1 MVGLNTFYYISILT
15 FYYIK
20 FLIIYSTLIEKQGDK
35 VRVQLYGIYPSARN
49 LEFLN
54 LVIKSRFT
62 HRNALGGYHEVKVRL
77 LTKCLSSNYLNIH
90 VMEIRNENKVFFGE
104 SGITSTSATYLCN
117 IARELLKD
125 IESSLNNISFITEEV
140 TLFGSENK
148 IRTKEGYNLS
158 ELSDLDSK
166 LTKAAQLKAFIAWMS
181 EGIKAK
187 DVESEKLREYTLSDF
202 IKDFPEYVVQR
213 SKDSTLDPNYGLGKL
228 DVSERVKY
236 LFSEALTSSI
246 GKYIH
251 NNGALRK
258 AYSELLN
265 IAHNKVNITTEAKDS
280 IVVVTNKIPSVDTK
294 EVEKIMLKYQDLRRE
309 NEKVLNSLK
318 SKIKSYDH
326 EYQMYL
332 TLEDKAASESYNEKM
347 EVVRSKYNE
356 YVLNKRSE
364 IEKLKIIIPDGLR
377 SIYNDLHTISKEK

>member
-35 VRVQLYGIYPSARN
+35 VRVQLYGIYPGARN

-62 HRNALGGYHEVKVRL
+62 HRNALGGYHKVKVRL

>member
-1 MVGLNTFYYISILT
+1 
-15 FYYIK
+15 
-20 FLIIYSTLIEKQGDK
+20 
-35 VRVQLYGIYPSARN
+35 
-49 LEFLN
+49 
-54 LVIKSRFT
+54 
-62 HRNALGGYHEVKVRL
+62 
-77 LTKCLSSNYLNIH
+77 
-90 VMEIRNENKVFFGE
+90 MEIKNENKVFFGE

-125 IESSLNNISFITEEV
+125 IESSLNSISFITEEV

-187 DVESEKLREYTLSDF
+187 DVESERLKEYTLSDF
-202 IKDFPEYVVQR
+202 TEDFPEYIVQR
-213 SKDSTLDPNYGLGKL
+213 SENSTLDINYGLGKL
-228 DVSERVKY
+228 SISERVKY

-318 SKIKSYDH
+318 SKVKDYDH

-332 TLEDKAASESYNEKM
+332 NLEQKVDVESYKENM
-347 EVVRSKYNE
+347 EIVRSKYNE

-364 IEKLKIIIPDGLR
+364 IENFKIIIPDELR
-377 SIYNDLHTISKEK
+377 DIYNTLHTLSKGK

>member
-1 MVGLNTFYYISILT
+1 
-15 FYYIK
+15 
-20 FLIIYSTLIEKQGDK
+20 
-35 VRVQLYGIYPSARN
+35 
-49 LEFLN
+49 
-54 LVIKSRFT
+54 
-62 HRNALGGYHEVKVRL
+62 
-77 LTKCLSSNYLNIH
+77 
-90 VMEIRNENKVFFGE
+90 MEIKNENKVFFGE

-187 DVESEKLREYTLSDF
+187 DVESERLKEYTLSDF
-202 IKDFPEYVVQR
+202 TKDFPEYIIQR
-213 SKDSTLDPNYGLGKL
+213 SENSTLDINYGLGKL
-228 DVSERVKY
+228 SISERVKY

-318 SKIKSYDH
+318 SKVKDYDH
-326 EYQMYL
+326 EHQMHIN
-332 TLEDKAASESYNEKM
+332 LEQKADLESYKEDM
-347 EVVRSKYNE
+347 EIVRSKYNE

-364 IEKLKIIIPDGLR
+364 IENLKIIIPDELR
-377 SIYNDLHTISKEK
+377 DIYNTLHTLSKGK

>member
-1 MVGLNTFYYISILT
+1 
-15 FYYIK
+15 
-20 FLIIYSTLIEKQGDK
+20 
-35 VRVQLYGIYPSARN
+35 
-49 LEFLN
+49 
-54 LVIKSRFT
+54 
-62 HRNALGGYHEVKVRL
+62 
-77 LTKCLSSNYLNIH
+77 
-90 VMEIRNENKVFFGE
+90 MEIKNENKVFFGE

-125 IESSLNNISFITEEV
+125 IESSLNSISFITEEV

-187 DVESEKLREYTLSDF
+187 DVESERLKEYTLSDF
-202 IKDFPEYVVQR
+202 TKDFPEYIVQR
-213 SKDSTLDPNYGLGKL
+213 SENSTLDINYGLGKL
-228 DVSERVKY
+228 SISERVKY

-280 IVVVTNKIPSVDTK
+280 IVVVTNKIPSVNTK

-318 SKIKSYDH
+318 SKVKDYDH

-332 TLEDKAASESYNEKM
+332 NLEQKVDVESYKEDM
-347 EVVRSKYNE
+347 EIVRSKYNE

-364 IEKLKIIIPDGLR
+364 IENFKIIIPDELR
-377 SIYNDLHTISKEK
+377 DIYNTLHTLSKGK

>member
-1 MVGLNTFYYISILT
+1 
-15 FYYIK
+15 
-20 FLIIYSTLIEKQGDK
+20 
-35 VRVQLYGIYPSARN
+35 
-49 LEFLN
+49 
-54 LVIKSRFT
+54 
-62 HRNALGGYHEVKVRL
+62 
-77 LTKCLSSNYLNIH
+77 
-90 VMEIRNENKVFFGE
+90 MEIKNENKVFFGE

-125 IESSLNNISFITEEV
+125 IESSLNSISFITEEV

-187 DVESEKLREYTLSDF
+187 DVESERLKEYTLSDF
-202 IKDFPEYVVQR
+202 TKDFPEYIVQR
-213 SKDSTLDPNYGLGKL
+213 SENSTLDINYGLGEL
-228 DVSERVKY
+228 SISERVKY

-318 SKIKSYDH
+318 SKVKDYDH

-332 TLEDKAASESYNEKM
+332 NLEQKVDVESYKEDM
-347 EVVRSKYNE
+347 EIVRSKYNE

-364 IEKLKIIIPDGLR
+364 IENFKIIIPDELR
-377 SIYNDLHTISKEK
+377 DIYNTLHTLSKEK

>member
-1 MVGLNTFYYISILT
+1 
-15 FYYIK
+15 
-20 FLIIYSTLIEKQGDK
+20 
-35 VRVQLYGIYPSARN
+35 
-49 LEFLN
+49 
-54 LVIKSRFT
+54 
-62 HRNALGGYHEVKVRL
+62 
-77 LTKCLSSNYLNIH
+77 
-90 VMEIRNENKVFFGE
+90 MEIKNENKVFFGE

-125 IESSLNNISFITEEV
+125 IESSLNSISFITEEV

-187 DVESEKLREYTLSDF
+187 DVESERLKEYTLSDF
-202 IKDFPEYVVQR
+202 TKDFPEYIVQR
-213 SKDSTLDPNYGLGKL
+213 SENSTLDINYGLGKL
-228 DVSERVKY
+228 SISERVKY

-318 SKIKSYDH
+318 SKVKDYDH

-332 TLEDKAASESYNEKM
+332 NLEQKVDVESYKEDM
-347 EVVRSKYNE
+347 EIVRSKYNE

-364 IEKLKIIIPDGLR
+364 IENFKIIIPDELR
-377 SIYNDLHTISKEK
+377 DIYNTLHTLSKGK

>member
-1 MVGLNTFYYISILT
+1 
-15 FYYIK
+15 
-20 FLIIYSTLIEKQGDK
+20 
-35 VRVQLYGIYPSARN
+35 
-49 LEFLN
+49 
-54 LVIKSRFT
+54 
-62 HRNALGGYHEVKVRL
+62 
-77 LTKCLSSNYLNIH
+77 
-90 VMEIRNENKVFFGE
+90 MEIKNENKVFFGE

-187 DVESEKLREYTLSDF
+187 DVESERLKEYTLSDF
-202 IKDFPEYVVQR
+202 TKDFPEYIVQR
-213 SKDSTLDPNYGLGKL
+213 SENSTLDINYGLGKL
-228 DVSERVKY
+228 SISERVKY

-265 IAHNKVNITTEAKDS
+265 VAHNKVNITTEAKDS

-318 SKIKSYDH
+318 SKVKDYDH

-332 TLEDKAASESYNEKM
+332 NLEQKVDVESYKEDM
-347 EVVRSKYNE
+347 EIVRSKYNE

-364 IEKLKIIIPDGLR
+364 IENFKIIIPDELR
-377 SIYNDLHTISKEK
+377 DIYNTLHTLSKEK

>member
-1 MVGLNTFYYISILT
+1 MHSEGC
-15 FYYIK
+15 
-20 FLIIYSTLIEKQGDK
+20 
-35 VRVQLYGIYPSARN
+35 
-49 LEFLN
+49 
-54 LVIKSRFT
+54 
-62 HRNALGGYHEVKVRL
+62 EVKVRL
-77 LTKCLSSNYLNIH
+77 LTKYLSSNYLNIH
-90 VMEIRNENKVFFGE
+90 IMEIKNENKVFFGE

-125 IESSLNNISFITEEV
+125 IESSLNSISFITEEV

-187 DVESEKLREYTLSDF
+187 DVESERLKEYTLSDF
-202 IKDFPEYVVQR
+202 TKDFPEYIVQR
-213 SKDSTLDPNYGLGKL
+213 SENSTLDINYGLGKL
-228 DVSERVKY
+228 SISERVKY

-318 SKIKSYDH
+318 SKVKDYDH

-332 TLEDKAASESYNEKM
+332 NLEQKVDVESYKENM
-347 EVVRSKYNE
+347 EIVRSKYNE

-364 IEKLKIIIPDGLR
+364 IENFKIIIPDELR
-377 SIYNDLHTISKEK
+377 DIYNTLHTLSKGK

>member
-35 VRVQLYGIYPSARN
+35 VRVQLYGIYPGARN

>member
-1 MVGLNTFYYISILT
+1 M
-15 FYYIK
+15 
-20 FLIIYSTLIEKQGDK
+20 E
-35 VRVQLYGIYPSARN
+35 
-49 LEFLN
+49 
-54 LVIKSRFT
+54 
-62 HRNALGGYHEVKVRL
+62 
-77 LTKCLSSNYLNIH
+77 TK
-90 VMEIRNENKVFFGE
+90 NENKVFFGE

-125 IESSLNNISFITEEV
+125 IESSLNSISFITEEV

-187 DVESEKLREYTLSDF
+187 DVESERLKEYTLSDF
-202 IKDFPEYVVQR
+202 TKDFPEYIVQR
-213 SKDSTLDPNYGLGKL
+213 SENSTLDINYGLGKL
-228 DVSERVKY
+228 SISERVKY

-318 SKIKSYDH
+318 SKVKDYDH

-332 TLEDKAASESYNEKM
+332 NLEQKVDVESYKEDM
-347 EVVRSKYNE
+347 EIVRSKYNE

-364 IEKLKIIIPDGLR
+364 IENFKIIIPDELR
-377 SIYNDLHTISKEK
+377 DIYNTLHTLSKGK

>member
-1 MVGLNTFYYISILT
+1 
-15 FYYIK
+15 
-20 FLIIYSTLIEKQGDK
+20 
-35 VRVQLYGIYPSARN
+35 
-49 LEFLN
+49 
-54 LVIKSRFT
+54 
-62 HRNALGGYHEVKVRL
+62 
-77 LTKCLSSNYLNIH
+77 
-90 VMEIRNENKVFFGE
+90 MEIRNENKVFFGE

-166 LTKAAQLKAFIAWMS
+166 LIKAAQLKAFIAWMS

-187 DVESEKLREYTLSDF
+187 DVESERLKEYTLSDF
-202 IKDFPEYVVQR
+202 TKDFPEYIVQR
-213 SKDSTLDPNYGLGKL
+213 SENSTLDINYGLGKL
-228 DVSERVKY
+228 SISERVKY

-318 SKIKSYDH
+318 SKVKDYDH

-332 TLEDKAASESYNEKM
+332 NLEQKVDVESYKEDM
-347 EVVRSKYNE
+347 EIVRSKYNE

-364 IEKLKIIIPDGLR
+364 IENFKIIIPDELR
-377 SIYNDLHTISKEK
+377 DIYNTLHTLSKGK

>member
-35 VRVQLYGIYPSARN
+35 VRVQLYGIYPGARN

-90 VMEIRNENKVFFGE
+90 IMEIRNENKVFFGE

-187 DVESEKLREYTLSDF
+187 DMESEKLREYTLSDF

>member
-1 MVGLNTFYYISILT
+1 
-15 FYYIK
+15 
-20 FLIIYSTLIEKQGDK
+20 
-35 VRVQLYGIYPSARN
+35 
-49 LEFLN
+49 
-54 LVIKSRFT
+54 
-62 HRNALGGYHEVKVRL
+62 
-77 LTKCLSSNYLNIH
+77 
-90 VMEIRNENKVFFGE
+90 MEIKNENKVFFGE

-125 IESSLNNISFITEEV
+125 IESSLNSTSFITEEV

-187 DVESEKLREYTLSDF
+187 DVESERLKEYTLSDF
-202 IKDFPEYVVQR
+202 TKDFPEYIVQR
-213 SKDSTLDPNYGLGKL
+213 SENSTLDINYGLGKL
-228 DVSERVKY
+228 SISERVKY

-318 SKIKSYDH
+318 SKVKDYDH

-332 TLEDKAASESYNEKM
+332 NLEQKADVESYKEDM
-347 EVVRSKYNE
+347 EIVRSKYNE

-364 IEKLKIIIPDGLR
+364 IENFKIIIPDELR
-377 SIYNDLHTISKEK
+377 DIYNTLHTLSKGK

>member
-1 MVGLNTFYYISILT
+1 
-15 FYYIK
+15 
-20 FLIIYSTLIEKQGDK
+20 
-35 VRVQLYGIYPSARN
+35 
-49 LEFLN
+49 
-54 LVIKSRFT
+54 
-62 HRNALGGYHEVKVRL
+62 
-77 LTKCLSSNYLNIH
+77 
-90 VMEIRNENKVFFGE
+90 MEIKNENKVFFGE

-125 IESSLNNISFITEEV
+125 IESSLNSISFITEEV

-187 DVESEKLREYTLSDF
+187 DVESERLKEYTLSDF
-202 IKDFPEYVVQR
+202 TKDFPEYIVQR
-213 SKDSTLDPNYGLGKL
+213 SENSTLDINYGLGKL
-228 DVSERVKY
+228 SISERVKY

-318 SKIKSYDH
+318 SKVKDYDH

-332 TLEDKAASESYNEKM
+332 NLEQKVDVESYKENM
-347 EVVRSKYNE
+347 EIVRSKYNE

-364 IEKLKIIIPDGLR
+364 IENFKIIIPDELR
-377 SIYNDLHTISKEK
+377 DIYNTLHTLSKGK

>member
-1 MVGLNTFYYISILT
+1 MKLRHKLHWDIFPVKEILYISGSD
-15 FYYIK
+15 Y
-20 FLIIYSTLIEKQGDK
+20 LIVLCASD
-35 VRVQLYGIYPSARN
+35 A
-49 LEFLN
+49 LE
-54 LVIKSRFT
+54 
-62 HRNALGGYHEVKVRL
+62 GCEVKVRL

-90 VMEIRNENKVFFGE
+90 IMEIKNENKVFFGE
-104 SGITSTSATYLCN
+104 CGITSTSATYLCN

-125 IESSLNNISFITEEV
+125 IESSLNSISFITEEV

-148 IRTKEGYNLS
+148 IRIKEGYNLS

-187 DVESEKLREYTLSDF
+187 DVESERLKEYTLSDF
-202 IKDFPEYVVQR
+202 TKDFPEYIVQR
-213 SKDSTLDPNYGLGKL
+213 SENSTLDINYGLGKL
-228 DVSERVKY
+228 SISERVKY

-280 IVVVTNKIPSVDTK
+280 IVIVTNKIPSVDTK

-309 NEKVLNSLK
+309 NEKVLNFLK
-318 SKIKSYDH
+318 SKVKDYDH

-332 TLEDKAASESYNEKM
+332 NLEQKVDVESYKENM
-347 EVVRSKYNE
+347 EIVRSKYNE

-364 IEKLKIIIPDGLR
+364 IENFKIIIPDELR
-377 SIYNDLHTISKEK
+377 DIYNTLHTLSKENK

>member
-35 VRVQLYGIYPSARN
+35 VRVQLYGIYPGARN

-318 SKIKSYDH
+318 SKVKSYDH

>member
-1 MVGLNTFYYISILT
+1 
-15 FYYIK
+15 
-20 FLIIYSTLIEKQGDK
+20 
-35 VRVQLYGIYPSARN
+35 
-49 LEFLN
+49 
-54 LVIKSRFT
+54 
-62 HRNALGGYHEVKVRL
+62 
-77 LTKCLSSNYLNIH
+77 
-90 VMEIRNENKVFFGE
+90 MEIKNENKVFFGE

-125 IESSLNNISFITEEV
+125 IESSLNSISFITEEV

-166 LTKAAQLKAFIAWMS
+166 LTKAAQLKAFIAWIS

-187 DVESEKLREYTLSDF
+187 DVESERLKEYTLSDF
-202 IKDFPEYVVQR
+202 TKDFPEYIVQR
-213 SKDSTLDPNYGLGKL
+213 SENSTLDINYGLGKL
-228 DVSERVKY
+228 SISERVKY

-318 SKIKSYDH
+318 SKVKDYDH

-332 TLEDKAASESYNEKM
+332 NLEQKVDVESYKEDM
-347 EVVRSKYNE
+347 EIVRSKYNE

-364 IEKLKIIIPDGLR
+364 IENFKIIIPDELR
-377 SIYNDLHTISKEK
+377 DIYNTLHTLSKGK

>member
-1 MVGLNTFYYISILT
+1 
-15 FYYIK
+15 
-20 FLIIYSTLIEKQGDK
+20 
-35 VRVQLYGIYPSARN
+35 
-49 LEFLN
+49 
-54 LVIKSRFT
+54 
-62 HRNALGGYHEVKVRL
+62 
-77 LTKCLSSNYLNIH
+77 
-90 VMEIRNENKVFFGE
+90 MEIKNENKVFFGE

-166 LTKAAQLKAFIAWMS
+166 LIKAAQLKAFIAWMS

-187 DVESEKLREYTLSDF
+187 DVESERLREYTLSDF
-202 IKDFPEYVVQR
+202 TKDFPEYVVQR
-213 SKDSTLDPNYGLGKL
+213 SENSTPDINYGLGKL
-228 DVSERVKY
+228 SISERVKY

-318 SKIKSYDH
+318 SKVKDYDH

-332 TLEDKAASESYNEKM
+332 NLEQKVDVESYKEDM
-347 EVVRSKYNE
+347 EIVRSKYNE

-364 IEKLKIIIPDGLR
+364 IENFKIIIPDELR
-377 SIYNDLHTISKEK
+377 DIYNTLHTLSKGK

>member
-35 VRVQLYGIYPSARN
+35 VRVQLYGIYPGARN

-318 SKIKSYDH
+318 SKIKSYNH

>member
-1 MVGLNTFYYISILT
+1 
-15 FYYIK
+15 
-20 FLIIYSTLIEKQGDK
+20 
-35 VRVQLYGIYPSARN
+35 
-49 LEFLN
+49 
-54 LVIKSRFT
+54 
-62 HRNALGGYHEVKVRL
+62 
-77 LTKCLSSNYLNIH
+77 
-90 VMEIRNENKVFFGE
+90 MEIKNENKVFFGE

-187 DVESEKLREYTLSDF
+187 DVESERLKEYTLSDF
-202 IKDFPEYVVQR
+202 TKDFPEYIVQR
-213 SKDSTLDPNYGLGKL
+213 SENSTLDINYGLGKL
-228 DVSERVKY
+228 SISERVKY

-318 SKIKSYDH
+318 SKVKDYDH
-326 EYQMYL
+326 EYQMYIN
-332 TLEDKAASESYNEKM
+332 LEQKVDLESYKEDM
-347 EVVRSKYNE
+347 EIVRSKYNE

-364 IEKLKIIIPDGLR
+364 IENLKIIIPDELR
-377 SIYNDLHTISKEK
+377 DIYNTLHTLSKGK

>member
-1 MVGLNTFYYISILT
+1 
-15 FYYIK
+15 
-20 FLIIYSTLIEKQGDK
+20 
-35 VRVQLYGIYPSARN
+35 
-49 LEFLN
+49 
-54 LVIKSRFT
+54 
-62 HRNALGGYHEVKVRL
+62 
-77 LTKCLSSNYLNIH
+77 
-90 VMEIRNENKVFFGE
+90 MEIKNENKVFFGE

-125 IESSLNNISFITEEV
+125 IESSLNSISFITEEV

-187 DVESEKLREYTLSDF
+187 DVESERLKEYTLSDF
-202 IKDFPEYVVQR
+202 TKDFPEYIVQR
-213 SKDSTLDPNYGLGKL
+213 SENSTLDINNGLGKL
-228 DVSERVKY
+228 SISERVKY

-318 SKIKSYDH
+318 SKVKDYDH

-332 TLEDKAASESYNEKM
+332 NLEQKVDVESYKEDM
-347 EVVRSKYNE
+347 EIVRSKYNE

-364 IEKLKIIIPDGLR
+364 IENFKIIIPDELR
-377 SIYNDLHTISKEK
+377 DIYNTLHTLSKGK

>member
-1 MVGLNTFYYISILT
+1 MHSEGC
-15 FYYIK
+15 
-20 FLIIYSTLIEKQGDK
+20 
-35 VRVQLYGIYPSARN
+35 
-49 LEFLN
+49 
-54 LVIKSRFT
+54 
-62 HRNALGGYHEVKVRL
+62 EVKVRL

-90 VMEIRNENKVFFGE
+90 IMEIRNENKVFFGE

-187 DVESEKLREYTLSDF
+187 DAESEKLREYTLSDF

>member
-1 MVGLNTFYYISILT
+1 MHSEGC
-15 FYYIK
+15 
-20 FLIIYSTLIEKQGDK
+20 
-35 VRVQLYGIYPSARN
+35 
-49 LEFLN
+49 
-54 LVIKSRFT
+54 
-62 HRNALGGYHEVKVRL
+62 EVKVRL

-90 VMEIRNENKVFFGE
+90 IMEIKNENKVFFGE

-125 IESSLNNISFITEEV
+125 IESSLNSISFITEEV

-187 DVESEKLREYTLSDF
+187 DVESERLKEYTLSDF
-202 IKDFPEYVVQR
+202 TKDFPEYIVQR
-213 SKDSTLDPNYGLGKL
+213 SENSTLDINYGLGKL
-228 DVSERVKY
+228 SISERVKY

-318 SKIKSYDH
+318 SKVKDYDH

-332 TLEDKAASESYNEKM
+332 NLEQKVDVESYKEDM
-347 EVVRSKYNE
+347 EIVRSKYNE

-364 IEKLKIIIPDGLR
+364 IENFKIIIPDELR
-377 SIYNDLHTISKEK
+377 DIYNTLHTLSKGK

>member
-1 MVGLNTFYYISILT
+1 MHSEGC
-15 FYYIK
+15 
-20 FLIIYSTLIEKQGDK
+20 
-35 VRVQLYGIYPSARN
+35 
-49 LEFLN
+49 
-54 LVIKSRFT
+54 
-62 HRNALGGYHEVKVRL
+62 EVKVRL
-77 LTKCLSSNYLNIH
+77 LTKCLSSNYLNIY
-90 VMEIRNENKVFFGE
+90 VMEIKNENKVFFGE

-125 IESSLNNISFITEEV
+125 IESSLNSISFITEEV

-187 DVESEKLREYTLSDF
+187 DVESERLKEYTLSDF
-202 IKDFPEYVVQR
+202 TKDFPEYIVQR
-213 SKDSTLDPNYGLGKL
+213 SENSTLDINYGLGKL
-228 DVSERVKY
+228 SISERVKY

-318 SKIKSYDH
+318 SKVKDYDH

-332 TLEDKAASESYNEKM
+332 NLEQKVDVESYKEDM
-347 EVVRSKYNE
+347 EIVRSKYNE

-364 IEKLKIIIPDGLR
+364 IENFKIIIPDELR
-377 SIYNDLHTISKEK
+377 DIYNTLHTLSKGK

>member
-1 MVGLNTFYYISILT
+1 MHSEGC
-15 FYYIK
+15 
-20 FLIIYSTLIEKQGDK
+20 
-35 VRVQLYGIYPSARN
+35 
-49 LEFLN
+49 
-54 LVIKSRFT
+54 
-62 HRNALGGYHEVKVRL
+62 EVKVRL
-77 LTKCLSSNYLNIH
+77 LTKYLSSNYLNIH
-90 VMEIRNENKVFFGE
+90 IMEIKNENKVFFGE

-125 IESSLNNISFITEEV
+125 IESSLNSISFITEEV

-187 DVESEKLREYTLSDF
+187 DVESERLKEYTLSDF
-202 IKDFPEYVVQR
+202 TKDFPEYIVQR
-213 SKDSTLDPNYGLGKL
+213 SENSTLDINYGLGKL
-228 DVSERVKY
+228 SISERVKY

-318 SKIKSYDH
+318 SKVKDYDH

-332 TLEDKAASESYNEKM
+332 NLEQKVDVESYKEDM
-347 EVVRSKYNE
+347 EIVRSKYNE

-364 IEKLKIIIPDGLR
+364 IENFKIIIPDELR
-377 SIYNDLHTISKEK
+377 DIYNTLHTLSKGK

>member
-1 MVGLNTFYYISILT
+1 
-15 FYYIK
+15 
-20 FLIIYSTLIEKQGDK
+20 
-35 VRVQLYGIYPSARN
+35 
-49 LEFLN
+49 
-54 LVIKSRFT
+54 
-62 HRNALGGYHEVKVRL
+62 
-77 LTKCLSSNYLNIH
+77 
-90 VMEIRNENKVFFGE
+90 MEIKNENKVFFGE

-125 IESSLNNISFITEEV
+125 IESSLNSISFITEEV

-187 DVESEKLREYTLSDF
+187 DVESERLKEYTLSDF
-202 IKDFPEYVVQR
+202 TKDFPEYIVQR
-213 SKDSTLDPNYGLGKL
+213 SENSTLDINYGLGKL
-228 DVSERVKY
+228 SISERVKY

-318 SKIKSYDH
+318 SKVKDYDH

-332 TLEDKAASESYNEKM
+332 NLEQKVDVESYKEDM
-347 EVVRSKYNE
+347 EIVRSKYNE

-364 IEKLKIIIPDGLR
+364 IENFKIIIPDKLR
-377 SIYNDLHTISKEK
+377 DIYNTLHTLSKEK

>member
-1 MVGLNTFYYISILT
+1 MHSEGC
-15 FYYIK
+15 
-20 FLIIYSTLIEKQGDK
+20 
-35 VRVQLYGIYPSARN
+35 
-49 LEFLN
+49 
-54 LVIKSRFT
+54 
-62 HRNALGGYHEVKVRL
+62 EVKVRL

-90 VMEIRNENKVFFGE
+90 IMEIKTENKVFFGE

-125 IESSLNNISFITEEV
+125 IESSLNSISFITEEV

-187 DVESEKLREYTLSDF
+187 DVESERLKEYTLSDF
-202 IKDFPEYVVQR
+202 TKDFPEYIVQR
-213 SKDSTLDPNYGLGKL
+213 SENSTLDINYGLGKL
-228 DVSERVKY
+228 SISERVKY

-318 SKIKSYDH
+318 SKVKDYDH

-332 TLEDKAASESYNEKM
+332 NLEQKVDVESYKEDM
-347 EVVRSKYNE
+347 EIVRSKYNE

-364 IEKLKIIIPDGLR
+364 IENFKIIIPDELR
-377 SIYNDLHTISKEK
+377 DIYNTLHTLSKGK

>member
-1 MVGLNTFYYISILT
+1 
-15 FYYIK
+15 
-20 FLIIYSTLIEKQGDK
+20 
-35 VRVQLYGIYPSARN
+35 
-49 LEFLN
+49 
-54 LVIKSRFT
+54 
-62 HRNALGGYHEVKVRL
+62 
-77 LTKCLSSNYLNIH
+77 
-90 VMEIRNENKVFFGE
+90 MEIKNENKVFFGE

-125 IESSLNNISFITEEV
+125 IESSLNSISFITEEV

-187 DVESEKLREYTLSDF
+187 DMESERLKEYTLSDF
-202 IKDFPEYVVQR
+202 TKDFPEYIVQR
-213 SKDSTLDPNYGLGKL
+213 SENSTLDINYGLGKL
-228 DVSERVKY
+228 SISERVKY

-318 SKIKSYDH
+318 SKVKDYDH

-332 TLEDKAASESYNEKM
+332 NLEQKVDVESYKEDM
-347 EVVRSKYNE
+347 EIVRSKYNE

-364 IEKLKIIIPDGLR
+364 IENFKIIIPDELR
-377 SIYNDLHTISKEK
+377 DIYNTLHTLSKEK

>member
-1 MVGLNTFYYISILT
+1 MHSEGC
-15 FYYIK
+15 
-20 FLIIYSTLIEKQGDK
+20 
-35 VRVQLYGIYPSARN
+35 
-49 LEFLN
+49 
-54 LVIKSRFT
+54 
-62 HRNALGGYHEVKVRL
+62 EVKVRL
-77 LTKCLSSNYLNIH
+77 LTKCLSSNYLNIY
-90 VMEIRNENKVFFGE
+90 VMEIKKENKVFFGE

-166 LTKAAQLKAFIAWMS
+166 LIKAAQLKAFIAWMS
-181 EGIKAK
+181 EGLKAK
-187 DVESEKLREYTLSDF
+187 NVESERLKEYTLSDF
-202 IKDFPEYVVQR
+202 TKDFPEYIIQR
-213 SKDSTLDPNYGLGKL
+213 SENSTLDINYGLGKL
-228 DVSERVKY
+228 SISERVKY

-280 IVVVTNKIPSVDTK
+280 IVIVTNKIPSVDTK

-318 SKIKSYDH
+318 SKVKDYDH

-332 TLEDKAASESYNEKM
+332 NLEQKVNVESYKENM
-347 EVVRSKYNE
+347 EIVRSKYNE

-364 IEKLKIIIPDGLR
+364 IENFKIIIPDELR
-377 SIYNDLHTISKEK
+377 DIYNTLHTLSKGK

>member
-1 MVGLNTFYYISILT
+1 
-15 FYYIK
+15 
-20 FLIIYSTLIEKQGDK
+20 
-35 VRVQLYGIYPSARN
+35 
-49 LEFLN
+49 
-54 LVIKSRFT
+54 
-62 HRNALGGYHEVKVRL
+62 
-77 LTKCLSSNYLNIH
+77 
-90 VMEIRNENKVFFGE
+90 MEIKNENKVFFGE

-187 DVESEKLREYTLSDF
+187 DVESERLKEYTLSDF
-202 IKDFPEYVVQR
+202 TKDFPEYIVQR
-213 SKDSTLDPNYGLGKL
+213 SENSTLDINYGLGKL
-228 DVSERVKY
+228 SISERVKY

-318 SKIKSYDH
+318 SKVKDYDH
-326 EYQMYL
+326 EHQMCIN
-332 TLEDKAASESYNEKM
+332 LEQKVDLESYKEDM
-347 EVVRSKYNE
+347 EIVRSKYNE

-364 IEKLKIIIPDGLR
+364 IEKLKIIIPDELSG
-377 SIYNDLHTISKEK
+377 IYNDLHTISKGK

>member
-1 MVGLNTFYYISILT
+1 
-15 FYYIK
+15 
-20 FLIIYSTLIEKQGDK
+20 
-35 VRVQLYGIYPSARN
+35 
-49 LEFLN
+49 
-54 LVIKSRFT
+54 
-62 HRNALGGYHEVKVRL
+62 
-77 LTKCLSSNYLNIH
+77 
-90 VMEIRNENKVFFGE
+90 MEIKNENKVFFGE

-125 IESSLNNISFITEEV
+125 IESSLNSISFITEEV

-187 DVESEKLREYTLSDF
+187 DVESERLKEYTLSDF
-202 IKDFPEYVVQR
+202 TKDFPEYIVQR
-213 SKDSTLDPNYGLGKL
+213 SENSTLDINYGLGKL
-228 DVSERVKY
+228 SISERVKY

-265 IAHNKVNITTEAKDS
+265 IAHNKVNITTEAKNS

-318 SKIKSYDH
+318 SKVKDYDH

-332 TLEDKAASESYNEKM
+332 NLEQKVDVESYKENM
-347 EVVRSKYNE
+347 EIVRSKYNE

-364 IEKLKIIIPDGLR
+364 IENFKIIIPDELR
-377 SIYNDLHTISKEK
+377 DIYNTLHTLSKGK

>member
-1 MVGLNTFYYISILT
+1 
-15 FYYIK
+15 
-20 FLIIYSTLIEKQGDK
+20 
-35 VRVQLYGIYPSARN
+35 
-49 LEFLN
+49 
-54 LVIKSRFT
+54 
-62 HRNALGGYHEVKVRL
+62 
-77 LTKCLSSNYLNIH
+77 
-90 VMEIRNENKVFFGE
+90 MEIKNENKVFFGE

-187 DVESEKLREYTLSDF
+187 DVESERLKEYTLSDF
-202 IKDFPEYVVQR
+202 TKDFPEYIVQR
-213 SKDSTLDPNYGLGKL
+213 SENSTLDINYGLGKL
-228 DVSERVKY
+228 SISERVKY

-318 SKIKSYDH
+318 SKVKDYDH

-332 TLEDKAASESYNEKM
+332 NLEQKVDVESYKEDM
-347 EVVRSKYNE
+347 EIVRSKYNE

-364 IEKLKIIIPDGLR
+364 IENFKIIIPDELR
-377 SIYNDLHTISKEK
+377 DIYNTLHTLSKGK

>member
-1 MVGLNTFYYISILT
+1 
-15 FYYIK
+15 
-20 FLIIYSTLIEKQGDK
+20 
-35 VRVQLYGIYPSARN
+35 
-49 LEFLN
+49 
-54 LVIKSRFT
+54 
-62 HRNALGGYHEVKVRL
+62 
-77 LTKCLSSNYLNIH
+77 
-90 VMEIRNENKVFFGE
+90 MEIKNENKVFFGE

-166 LTKAAQLKAFIAWMS
+166 LIKAAQLKAFIAWMS

-187 DVESEKLREYTLSDF
+187 DVESERLKEYTLSDF
-202 IKDFPEYVVQR
+202 TKDFPEYIVQR
-213 SKDSTLDPNYGLGKL
+213 SENSTLDINYGLGKL
-228 DVSERVKY
+228 SISERVKY

-318 SKIKSYDH
+318 SKVKDYDH

-332 TLEDKAASESYNEKM
+332 NLEQKVDVESYKEDM
-347 EVVRSKYNE
+347 EIVRSKYNE

-364 IEKLKIIIPDGLR
+364 IENFKIIIPDELR
-377 SIYNDLHTISKEK
+377 DIYNTLHTLSKGK

>member
-1 MVGLNTFYYISILT
+1 
-15 FYYIK
+15 
-20 FLIIYSTLIEKQGDK
+20 
-35 VRVQLYGIYPSARN
+35 
-49 LEFLN
+49 
-54 LVIKSRFT
+54 
-62 HRNALGGYHEVKVRL
+62 
-77 LTKCLSSNYLNIH
+77 
-90 VMEIRNENKVFFGE
+90 MEIKNENKVFFGE

-125 IESSLNNISFITEEV
+125 IESSLNSISFITEEV

-166 LTKAAQLKAFIAWMS
+166 LTKAAQLKAFIAWMG

-187 DVESEKLREYTLSDF
+187 DVESERLKEYTLSDF
-202 IKDFPEYVVQR
+202 TKDFPEYIVQR
-213 SKDSTLDPNYGLGKL
+213 SENSTLDINYGLGKL
-228 DVSERVKY
+228 SISERVKY

-318 SKIKSYDH
+318 SKVKDYDH

-332 TLEDKAASESYNEKM
+332 NLEQKVDVESYKEDM
-347 EVVRSKYNE
+347 EIVRSKYNE

-364 IEKLKIIIPDGLR
+364 IENFKIIIPDELR
-377 SIYNDLHTISKEK
+377 DIYNTLHTLSKGK

>member
-1 MVGLNTFYYISILT
+1 
-15 FYYIK
+15 
-20 FLIIYSTLIEKQGDK
+20 
-35 VRVQLYGIYPSARN
+35 
-49 LEFLN
+49 
-54 LVIKSRFT
+54 
-62 HRNALGGYHEVKVRL
+62 
-77 LTKCLSSNYLNIH
+77 
-90 VMEIRNENKVFFGE
+90 MEIKNENKVFFGE

-125 IESSLNNISFITEEV
+125 IESSLNSISFITEEV

-187 DVESEKLREYTLSDF
+187 DVESERLKEYTLSDF
-202 IKDFPEYVVQR
+202 TKDFPEYIVQR
-213 SKDSTLDPNYGLGKL
+213 SENSTLDINYGLGKL
-228 DVSERVKY
+228 SISERVKY

-318 SKIKSYDH
+318 SKVKDYDH

-332 TLEDKAASESYNEKM
+332 NLEQKVDVESYKEDM
-347 EVVRSKYNE
+347 EIVRSKYNE

-364 IEKLKIIIPDGLR
+364 IENFKIIIPDELR
-377 SIYNDLHTISKEK
+377 DIYNTLHTLSKEK

>member
-1 MVGLNTFYYISILT
+1 
-15 FYYIK
+15 
-20 FLIIYSTLIEKQGDK
+20 
-35 VRVQLYGIYPSARN
+35 
-49 LEFLN
+49 
-54 LVIKSRFT
+54 
-62 HRNALGGYHEVKVRL
+62 
-77 LTKCLSSNYLNIH
+77 
-90 VMEIRNENKVFFGE
+90 MEIKNENKVFFGE

-125 IESSLNNISFITEEV
+125 IESSLNSISFITEEV

-187 DVESEKLREYTLSDF
+187 DVESERLKEYTLSDF
-202 IKDFPEYVVQR
+202 TKDFPEYIVQR
-213 SKDSTLDPNYGLGKL
+213 SENSTLDINYGLGKL

-280 IVVVTNKIPSVDTK
+280 IVVVTNKSQVWI
-294 EVEKIMLKYQDLRRE
+294 LK
-309 NEKVLNSLK
+309 K
-318 SKIKSYDH
+318 
-326 EYQMYL
+326 
-332 TLEDKAASESYNEKM
+332 
-347 EVVRSKYNE
+347 
-356 YVLNKRSE
+356 
-364 IEKLKIIIPDGLR
+364 
-377 SIYNDLHTISKEK
+377 

>member
-1 MVGLNTFYYISILT
+1 MHSEGC
-15 FYYIK
+15 
-20 FLIIYSTLIEKQGDK
+20 
-35 VRVQLYGIYPSARN
+35 
-49 LEFLN
+49 
-54 LVIKSRFT
+54 
-62 HRNALGGYHEVKVRL
+62 EVKVRL
-77 LTKCLSSNYLNIH
+77 LTKYLSSNYLNIH
-90 VMEIRNENKVFFGE
+90 IMEIKNENKVFFGE

-125 IESSLNNISFITEEV
+125 IESSLNSISFITEEV

-187 DVESEKLREYTLSDF
+187 DVESERLKEYTLSDF
-202 IKDFPEYVVQR
+202 TKDFPEYIVQR
-213 SKDSTLDPNYGLGKL
+213 SENSTLDINYGLGKL
-228 DVSERVKY
+228 SISERVKY

-318 SKIKSYDH
+318 SRVKDYDH

-332 TLEDKAASESYNEKM
+332 NLEQKVDVESYKEDM
-347 EVVRSKYNE
+347 EIVRSKYNE

-364 IEKLKIIIPDGLR
+364 IENFKIIIPDELR
-377 SIYNDLHTISKEK
+377 DIYNTLHTLSKEK

>member
-1 MVGLNTFYYISILT
+1 
-15 FYYIK
+15 
-20 FLIIYSTLIEKQGDK
+20 
-35 VRVQLYGIYPSARN
+35 
-49 LEFLN
+49 
-54 LVIKSRFT
+54 
-62 HRNALGGYHEVKVRL
+62 
-77 LTKCLSSNYLNIH
+77 
-90 VMEIRNENKVFFGE
+90 MEIKNENKVFFGE

-187 DVESEKLREYTLSDF
+187 DMESERLKEYTLSDF
-202 IKDFPEYVVQR
+202 TKDFPEYIVQR
-213 SKDSTLDPNYGLGKL
+213 SENSTLDINYGLGKL
-228 DVSERVKY
+228 SISERVKY

-265 IAHNKVNITTEAKDS
+265 VAHNKVNITTEAKDS

-318 SKIKSYDH
+318 SKVKDYDH
-326 EYQMYL
+326 EHQMYIN
-332 TLEDKAASESYNEKM
+332 LEQKVDLESYKEDM
-347 EVVRSKYNE
+347 EIVRSKYNE

-364 IEKLKIIIPDGLR
+364 IEKLKIIIPDELSG
-377 SIYNDLHTISKEK
+377 IYNDLHTISKGK

>member
-35 VRVQLYGIYPSARN
+35 VRVQLYGIYPGARN

-158 ELSDLDSK
+158 ELSNLDSK

>member
-1 MVGLNTFYYISILT
+1 
-15 FYYIK
+15 
-20 FLIIYSTLIEKQGDK
+20 
-35 VRVQLYGIYPSARN
+35 
-49 LEFLN
+49 
-54 LVIKSRFT
+54 
-62 HRNALGGYHEVKVRL
+62 
-77 LTKCLSSNYLNIH
+77 
-90 VMEIRNENKVFFGE
+90 MEIKNENKVFFGE

-125 IESSLNNISFITEEV
+125 IESSLNSISFITEEV

-187 DVESEKLREYTLSDF
+187 DVESERLKEYTLSDF
-202 IKDFPEYVVQR
+202 TKDFPEYIVQR
-213 SKDSTLDPNYGLGKL
+213 SENSTLDINYGLGKL
-228 DVSERVKY
+228 SISERVKY

-318 SKIKSYDH
+318 SKVKDYDH

-332 TLEDKAASESYNEKM
+332 NLEQKVDVESYKENM
-347 EVVRSKYNE
+347 EIVRSKYNE

-364 IEKLKIIIPDGLR
+364 IENFKIIIPDELR
-377 SIYNDLHTISKEK
+377 DIYNTLHTLSKEK